1 MVECV
6 GCTIWTVILV
16 FLSER
21 ILRGEGHNGGSYAL
35 NGVPALTH
43 ISVDFWGAFGQL
55 YLFLGWG
62 VSNITD

>member
-1 MVECV
+1 MRGMYNLDSNTSYSIRKDC
-6 GCTIWTVILV
+6 
-16 FLSER
+16 ER
-21 ILRGEGHNGGSYAL
+21 GRTQWGGGYAL